1 MAKIE
6 SVKTWPSPKT
16 ITDVRSFMGTCSY
29 YRRFIKDFAA
39 IARPMHKLTEKNCP
53 FNWTQECETAFQ
65 KLKITLITA
74 PVLGLPGRWIIS
86 KLYVL
91 SIWSH
96 LHICPSGF
104 LNLSSHVNEP

>member
-1 MAKIE
+1 MQIE

-53 FNWTQECETAFQ
+53 KRGRKRNSTIFQ
-65 KLKITLITA
+65 KINLCLARNALTYLKNPELE
-74 PVLGLPGRWIIS
+74 L
-86 KLYVL
+86 
-91 SIWSH
+91 
-96 LHICPSGF
+96 
-104 LNLSSHVNEP
+104 